1 MLFPTE
7 ILGEAKFSSADT
19 SQSSVNRLSMST
31 ETITLVAL
39 NRLLEWLSKIFSS
52 NAAENTFDESALL
65 ANTKDRNNLAYI
77 PRATFL
83 LLLT

>member
-1 MLFPTE
+1 VKPSLPALST
-7 ILGEAKFSSADT
+7 G
-19 SQSSVNRLSMST
+19 QSSENRLSIST
-31 ETITLVAL
+31 ETITCFPL

-52 NAAENTFDESALL
+52 NAIGLKHKFDESAPFL

-83 LLLT
+83 LLSDPYSTR